1 MRQSQYF
8 LPSLKENPTE
18 AQIVS
23 HRFMLRAGMIR
34 QSASGIYSFLPLGLK
49 VMQKIADIVRVEQ
62 NRTGAMEVVL
72 PTLQPAELWQESGRY
87 EDYGKEMLRIR
98 DRHDRP
104 LLYGPTA
111 EELITDIV
119 RNAVKSYRSLPLN
132 LYQIHWKF
140 RDELRPRF
148 GVMRGREFLMKDG
161 YGFDLTEAAARETY
175 HRVFV
180 SYLRILAEMG
190 LRPIPMRAE
199 TGPIGGNL
207 SHEFIILADTGESQ
221 VYCHKNYLSRLTPG
235 AVDYQDAAA
244 MAGLVADWTRDYAAA
259 DEAHKPAE
267 CGVAAADLIA
277 ARGIEVGHIFYFGT
291 KYSAPMKAVVSNE
304 QGHSVPLHMGSY
316 GIGVSRLVAGIIEA
330 SHDENGIIWPVTVAP
345 FAAHVINM
353 KSGDALCDGLAG
365 DMYQQLS
372 AAGIDVLYD
381 DRDERAGVKM
391 AESDLIGIPLR
402 IVIGPKSAAVAEVEI
417 SARAEPQKKISL
429 SSAASVDF
437 ITKALATAKAISGK
451 ICRV

>member
-34 QSASGIYSFLPLGLK
+34 QSASGIYSFLPLGLR

-87 EDYGKEMLRIR
+87 DDYGKEMLRIK

-119 RNAVKSYRSLPLN
+119 RNAVKSYRALPIN

-161 YGFDLTEAAARETY
+161 YGFDISEAAARATY

-207 SHEFIILADTGESQ
+207 SHEFIILAETGESQ
-221 VYCHKNYLSRLTPG
+221 VYCHKNYLARETPG
-235 AVDYQDAAA
+235 AVDYSDAEA
-244 MAGLVADWTRDYAAA
+244 MAGLVGDWTHDYAAA

-267 CGVAAADLIA
+267 CGVAAADLVE

-291 KYSAPMKAVVSNE
+291 KYSSPMKAVVSNE
-304 QGHSVPLHMGSY
+304 TGQSVPLHMGSY

-330 SHDENGIIWPVTVAP
+330 SHDENGIIWPVSVAP
-345 FAAHVINM
+345 FGVHLINV
-353 KSGDALCDGLAG
+353 KSGDAACDKMAG
-365 DMYQQLS
+365 ELYQQLQN
-372 AAGIDVLYD
+372 AGIDVLYD
-381 DRDERAGVKM
+381 DRDERAGVKL
-391 AESDLIGIPLR
+391 AEADLIGLPLR
-402 IVIGPKSAAVAEVEI
+402 IVIGPKSAAASQVEI
-417 SARAEPQKKISL
+417 AARADTQHKISL
-429 SSAASVDF
+429 GAGDVVAFVSAALQ
-437 ITKALATAKAISGK
+437 KAQNTAGR
-451 ICRV
+451 ICRI